1 MDTIWTLCRKYT
13 DLSDEEIRIIENT
26 SAILQPLANLEDA
39 DIFIDCPQRDG
50 DAIVVAEAKP
60 EDVPSSYKNS
70 VVGLL
75 AKAENEPA
83 VARTFRLGVGTKQM
97 KATTQENGSTI
108 QSVEPIRHG
117 SRIIGVLIREK
128 RVDEQHLVSERI
140 HFSQKSYENIAN
152 VLTRMVS
159 ENNWLTECIDEALV
173 MAAVDISGRGE
184 LFWDVPISAQK
195 VGTFDTELGHEFF
208 AGLARDAGITLH
220 LRLVCGEN
228 AHHILEATFKA
239 AARALREAV
248 EPDPRM
254 AGSIPS
260 TKGSL

>member
-1 MDTIWTLCRKYT
+1 MTRTASTSRKT
-13 DLSDEEIRIIENT
+13 AETSIELALDLDGTGASDVST
-26 SAILQPLANLEDA
+26 
-39 DIFIDCPQRDG
+39 
-50 DAIVVAEAKP
+50 
-60 EDVPSSYKNS
+60 
-70 VVGLL
+70 
-75 AKAENEPA
+75 
-83 VARTFRLGVGTKQM
+83 GVGFFDHMLCALSRHSLVDLDLRVEGDTWVDDHHTVEYTGIVLGQALREALGDKRGIRRF
-97 KATTQENGSTI
+97 GSC
-108 QSVEPIRHG
+108 
-117 SRIIGVLIREK
+117 
-128 RVDEQHLVSERI
+128 
-140 HFSQKSYENIAN
+140 
-152 VLTRMVS
+152 MVP
-159 ENNWLTECIDEALV
+159 LDEALV

>member
-1 MDTIWTLCRKYT
+1 MTRTASTSRKT
-13 DLSDEEIRIIENT
+13 AETSIELALDLDGTGASDVST
-26 SAILQPLANLEDA
+26 
-39 DIFIDCPQRDG
+39 
-50 DAIVVAEAKP
+50 
-60 EDVPSSYKNS
+60 
-70 VVGLL
+70 
-75 AKAENEPA
+75 
-83 VARTFRLGVGTKQM
+83 GVGFFDHMLCALSRHSLVDLDLRVEGDTWVDDHHTVEDTGIVLGQALREALGDKRGIRRF
-97 KATTQENGSTI
+97 GSC
-108 QSVEPIRHG
+108 
-117 SRIIGVLIREK
+117 
-128 RVDEQHLVSERI
+128 
-140 HFSQKSYENIAN
+140 
-152 VLTRMVS
+152 MVP
-159 ENNWLTECIDEALV
+159 LDEALV

-228 AHHILEATFKA
+228 AHHILEATLKA

-254 AGSIPS
+254 AGFIPS